1 MLKSKK
7 KICIIGL
14 GYIGLPTAALL
25 SSKGYSV
32 SGTDTNKHVVNT
44 INKGKT
50 NISEIGLNKLVKNAV
65 KKVLVMEM
73 VNVERFL
80 S

>member
-1 MLKSKK
+1 MKK
-7 KICIIGL
+7 KINVIGL

-32 SGTDTNKHVVNT
+32 YGTDTNKHVVNI

-50 NISEIGLNKLVKNAV
+50 HISEIGLNKLVKNVV
-65 KKVLVMEM
+65 KKG
-73 VNVERFL
+73 
-80 S
+80 